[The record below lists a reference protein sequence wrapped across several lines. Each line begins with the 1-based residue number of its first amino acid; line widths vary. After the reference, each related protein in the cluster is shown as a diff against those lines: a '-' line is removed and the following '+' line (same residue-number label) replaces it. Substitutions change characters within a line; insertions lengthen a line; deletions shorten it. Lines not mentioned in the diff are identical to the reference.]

1 MSTLPIRA
9 PGFSLHWPLA
19 SFARVRSVMSAVID
33 VFAEA
38 QAQARAVQDRYPFV
52 E

>member
-1 MSTLPIRA
+1 MSTLPNRA
-9 PGFSLHWPLA
+9 QGISLHRPLA
-19 SFARVRSVMSAVID
+19 GFARVRSVMSAVID

-38 QAQARAVQDRYPFV
+38 QAQARAVQDRYPFA